1 MGWLDEVADWR
12 RNKNANLVK
21 HCLDYLERHYM
32 EDVSLESMAKQ
43 LRLSP
48 SYCSNMFKQV
58 TGTCFSEY
66 LIRLRISKAKQMLL
80 ETDDKISDIAR
91 KAGFHD
97 AAYFNKVFKRE
108 TGVTPNTFRQSAGSV
123 KTG

>member
-1 MGWLDEVADWR
+1 
-12 RNKNANLVK
+12 
-21 HCLDYLERHYM
+21 
-32 EDVSLESMAKQ
+32 
-43 LRLSP
+43 
-48 SYCSNMFKQV
+48 MFKQV

-66 LIRLRISKAKQMLL
+66 LMRLRIAKAREMLL
-80 ETDDKISDIAR
+80 ATDEKIGEIAR
-91 KAGFHD
+91 KTGFRD